1 MGTPHHPRTT
11 SSPAGVAEV
20 AASGIQGASGNGTGC
35 PEAGEAESPPGAGA
49 GTGPPDSVAGELSP
63 QLGVEA
69 QALL

>member
-1 MGTPHHPRTT
+1 M
-11 SSPAGVAEV
+11 

-35 PEAGEAESPPGAGA
+35 PGAGEAESPPGAGA